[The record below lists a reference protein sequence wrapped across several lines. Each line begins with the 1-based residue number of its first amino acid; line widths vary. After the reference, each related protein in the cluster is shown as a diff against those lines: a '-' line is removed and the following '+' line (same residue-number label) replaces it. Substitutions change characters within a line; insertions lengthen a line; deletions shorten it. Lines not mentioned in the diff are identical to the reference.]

1 MGWTQRLG
9 DSARAAL
16 LAISTYFGAEVSDP
30 GLDDPSVEAMRAAM
44 GGQLSPQPTIRT
56 RWYLRDLENAQY
68 QAANGNMQLVGE
80 LCTAMDSDG
89 VLRGTL
95 STRAGGLVRLRKQ
108 FSGPSDM
115 TARLEAGSG
124 VEARSEFDEMC
135 PPTELEA
142 FVSDFIKAGVA
153 VGELVPVEGRD
164 YPVFVRRLPQFL
176 VYRWS
181 ENRWYFRALS
191 KLIPITPG
199 DGRWVLLTGGREAPW
214 LAGSWRCLG
223 RAYITKDH
231 ARSRRDSWEGRLAN
245 AAVVTTSPAGATEGQ
260 RKNFFRRVADWGLN
274 TVFGLLPG
282 WGVTLLES
290 NGRGHE
296 SFLDTIKEQ
305 NEEIA
310 KAISGQTVTS
320 DGGIGFVNASIF
332 RSIAADLIQRD
343 GDALAHCLN
352 TQVLPSWT
360 LNRYGEERLAESPR
374 VAWDTTQP
382 DDQKSVADSLSA
394 AAGAIVALREALA
407 PAGLEPDVQS
417 LCTRFGIPTKAAEV
431 SAANEAPKLGVE
443 SQSTAVRRLRVAA

>member
-1 MGWTQRLG
+1 M
-9 DSARAAL
+9 
-16 LAISTYFGAEVSDP
+16 SDP

-44 GGQLSPQPTIRT
+44 GGQISPQPTIRT
-56 RWYLRDLENAQY
+56 RWYLRDLEVAQY
-68 QAANGNMQLVGE
+68 SAAVGNLQAVGE
-80 LCTAMDSDG
+80 LCVAMDGDG
-89 VLRGTL
+89 VLRGVMA
-95 STRAGGLVRLRKQ
+95 TRAGGLVRLPKQ
-108 FSGPSDM
+108 FTGPDDM
-115 TARLEAGSG
+115 VKRLEAGSG
-124 VEARSEFDEMC
+124 DEARSEFDEMC

-191 KLIPITPG
+191 KLIPITPC
-199 DGRWVLLTGGREAPW
+199 DGRWVLLTGGRDAPW
-214 LAGSWRCLG
+214 LGGMWRSLG

-245 AAVVTTSPAGATEGQ
+245 AAVVTTAPSGATEGQ

-290 NGRGHE
+290 NGRGAD
-296 SFLDTIKEQ
+296 SFRETIKEQ
-305 NEEIA
+305 NEEIT

-320 DGGIGFVNASIF
+320 DGGVGFVNAAIF

-360 LNRYGEERLAESPR
+360 LNRYGDERLAESPR
-374 VAWDTTQP
+374 VAWDTAQP
-382 DDQKSVADSLSA
+382 DDRKAIAESLGS
-394 AAGAIVALREALA
+394 AAGAIAALREALA
-407 PAGLEPDVQS
+407 PSNLEPDVQA
-417 LCTRFGIPTKAAEV
+417 LCTRFGIPTKEIAVAV
-431 SAANEAPKLGVE
+431 APANDDPKTDAP
-443 SQSTAVRRLRVAA
+443 SAVRRLRVAA